1 MQRGLKKMMFS
12 DFEREEMW
20 ALAQLLKR
28 LGYETIKEH
37 AEKESEAMLMQSA
50 IFKLQRM
57 LAGLGY
63 DPR

>member
-1 MQRGLKKMMFS
+1 MMFS
-12 DFEREEMW
+12 DFERDELW

-37 AEKESEAMLMQSA
+37 AEPTKESEALLMQSA
-50 IFKLQRM
+50 VFKLQRM

>member
-1 MQRGLKKMMFS
+1 MMFS
-12 DFEREEMW
+12 DFEREELM
-20 ALAQLLKR
+20 ALAQFLKR

-37 AEKESEAMLMQSA
+37 ADPIRKSEAMLMQSA

-63 DPR
+63 NPR